1 MNYQAIFTGQ
11 NTSFHLLWFWK
22 RFSKLFLFRN
32 PEYPLTNFN
41 NNKIKAVIKYFGQF
55 LFIIGMSYELPKHSQ
70 CESFDFYNRNL

>member
-41 NNKIKAVIKYFGQF
+41 NKKIKAVINT
-55 LFIIGMSYELPKHSQ
+55 SAN
-70 CESFDFYNRNL
+70 FYLL